1 MKISLLST
9 DVLFASEIN
18 QIRVRET
25 SSISTDFL
33 LNFRTLSDL
42 KLWFTL
48 YSILSWSVEI
58 DYFVGKSV
66 AIQSCESRTIKIKLT
81 FHNGAIF

>member
-18 QIRVRET
+18 QIQVREI

-33 LNFRTLSDL
+33 PNIRALSDL

-48 YSILSWSVEI
+48 YSILS
-58 DYFVGKSV
+58 
-66 AIQSCESRTIKIKLT
+66 
-81 FHNGAIF
+81 

>member
-1 MKISLLST
+1 MSETKTLSIMKLKILYLKMNMNMKISLLST

-33 LNFRTLSDL
+33 LHIRALSDL

-48 YSILSWSVEI
+48 YSILS
-58 DYFVGKSV
+58 
-66 AIQSCESRTIKIKLT
+66 
-81 FHNGAIF
+81 

>member
-1 MKISLLST
+1 MKLKIFILKMKISLLST

-33 LNFRTLSDL
+33 LNSRALSDL
-42 KLWFTL
+42 
-48 YSILSWSVEI
+48 
-58 DYFVGKSV
+58 
-66 AIQSCESRTIKIKLT
+66 
-81 FHNGAIF
+81 